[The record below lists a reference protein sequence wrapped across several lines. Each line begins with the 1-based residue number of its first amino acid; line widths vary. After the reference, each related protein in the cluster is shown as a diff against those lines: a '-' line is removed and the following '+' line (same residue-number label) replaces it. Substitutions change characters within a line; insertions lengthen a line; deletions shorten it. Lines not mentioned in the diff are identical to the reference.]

1 MKKSRAALIHLWPSL
16 LALIIAAGI
25 ILFMW
30 YPAPFL
36 PLTESDTFAVLL
48 ILSAFLIGPALT
60 LLIYREGKRG
70 LVADLIIIILIQLAA
85 FGWGMHALYR
95 DRPYFMVFTLD
106 RFEVLSLREV
116 DMSQGIDPRFLNKP
130 ITWPALLY
138 ATMPKDSQSFQ
149 NLLKEV
155 MFEGKPDLQFRPQYW
170 SLFEE
175 SQKFALESS
184 RPLHDLRVA
193 RSEETRAIDQL
204 VVLHGGDISDLRF
217 VPVVFRDASIA
228 AILDA
233 DNGALIDTLV
243 IDPWLK

>member
-1 MKKSRAALIHLWPSL
+1 
-16 LALIIAAGI
+16 
-25 ILFMW
+25 
-30 YPAPFL
+30 
-36 PLTESDTFAVLL
+36 
-48 ILSAFLIGPALT
+48 
-60 LLIYREGKRG
+60 
-70 LVADLIIIILIQLAA
+70 
-85 FGWGMHALYR
+85 
-95 DRPYFMVFTLD
+95 
-106 RFEVLSLREV
+106 
-116 DMSQGIDPRFLNKP
+116 
-130 ITWPALLY
+130 
-138 ATMPKDSQSFQ
+138 
-149 NLLKEV
+149 